1 MGNLSSLEILLVE
14 DNERVRNVIR
24 SLLKKSKYSVEVV
37 ADGESAI
44 EKLRHRYFDLVIS
57 DYKMAQM
64 NGIELLREIKRSW
77 PATEVIII
85 TAFGTISKGVE
96 AIKLGAFDYITK
108 PFDNQELLKIV
119 ARFIEKRS
127 SGKKIKQISSQLRK
141 HSEFDPI
148 IGKSDKILDIMSLVS
163 RVAVTDST
171 ILIYGESG
179 TGKELIA
186 RSIRDLSPR
195 KDKPFVAINCG
206 AIPENLQE
214 SELFGHAKG
223 AFTSADHEHKGL
235 FEVAHGGT
243 VFLDEIA
250 ETSPLTQVKLL
261 RFLQD
266 NEIRR
271 IGENSTRKVDVR
283 LIAATNQVL
292 DDKVKKGE
300 FREDLYY
307 RINVIP
313 ISVPTLRERKEDIPY
328 LAEHFVGK
336 YRKKNGRAA
345 KSISKRAT
353 SILMNYDWPGNVRE
367 LENVIERAIALNPA
381 NEIMPEFLPVEIRN
395 RKADFE
401 TGENPKQT
409 KLAEI
414 EKKTILE
421 TLERMEGNKK
431 MTAKELGISKTT
443 LWRKLKYISP

>member
-14 DNERVRNVIR
+14 DNQRVRKAIHT
-24 SLLKKSKYSVEVV
+24 LLKKSGYSVVV
-37 ADGESAI
+37 AANGESAI
-44 EKLRHRYFDLVIS
+44 DRLRHQYFDLVIS

-64 NGIELLREIKRSW
+64 NGIELLRQIKRSW

-127 SGKKIKQISSQLRK
+127 AGQKIKQISSELRK

-163 RVAVTDST
+163 RVAKTDST

-186 RSIRDLSPR
+186 RAIHDLSPR
-195 KDKPFVAINCG
+195 KEKPFVAINCG

-214 SELFGHAKG
+214 SELFGHTKG
-223 AFTSADHEHKGL
+223 AFTGADHEHKGL
-235 FEVAHGGT
+235 LEAGDGGT

-250 ETSPLTQVKLL
+250 ETSPSTQVKLL
-261 RFLQD
+261 RFLQ
-266 NEIRR
+266 NKEIRR
-271 IGENSTRKVDVR
+271 IGESLTRKVDVR
-283 LIAATNQVL
+283 LLAATNQVL
-292 DDKVKKGE
+292 VDKVKRGE

-313 ISVPTLRERKEDIPY
+313 LSVPTLRERKEDIPY
-328 LAEHFVGK
+328 LVGHFIGK
-336 YRKKNGRAA
+336 HGKKNGHAA
-345 KSISKRAT
+345 KSISKRAS

-367 LENVIERAIALNPA
+367 LENAIERAVTLSPE
-381 NEIMPEFLPVEIRN
+381 NEIMPEFLLLEIQN
-395 RKADFE
+395 PKTDF
-401 TGENPKQT
+401 ENPKQA
-409 KLAEI
+409 KLAEV

-421 TLERMEGNKK
+421 TLERMNGNKK
-431 MTAKELGISKTT
+431 KTARELGISKTT